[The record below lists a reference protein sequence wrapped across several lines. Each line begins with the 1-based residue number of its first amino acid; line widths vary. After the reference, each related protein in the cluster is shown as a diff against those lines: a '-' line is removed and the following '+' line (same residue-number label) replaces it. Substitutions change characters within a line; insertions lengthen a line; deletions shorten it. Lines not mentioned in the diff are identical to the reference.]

1 MIYVQTNLEVADNS
15 GALKVRCIKVLNNK
29 KIGSIGSLIL
39 VAIKK
44 INPKKKILKGSIYK
58 CVVVRLKK
66 KINRQGGYISI
77 SENAVVILNNN
88 LMPIATRIF
97 GPVLRELRT
106 DRKYS
111 KIISLAKFVI

>member
-1 MIYVQTNLEVADNS
+1 MIFIQTKLEVADNS
-15 GALKVRCIKVLNNK
+15 GALVVRCIKILNNK
-29 KIGSIGSLIL
+29 LIGTIGSLIL
-39 VAIKK
+39 VAIQK

-58 CVVVRLKK
+58 CVIVRLKRK
-66 KINRQGGYISI
+66 VIRNGGYISI
-77 SENAVVILNNN
+77 NENAVVILNNN

-97 GPVLRELRT
+97 GPVLRELRL

>member
-15 GALKVRCIKVLNNK
+15 GALYVRCLKILNNK
-29 KIGSIGSLIL
+29 KIGTIGSLIL

-44 INPKKKILKGSIYK
+44 INPKKKILKSNIHK
-58 CVVVRLKK
+58 CVIVRLKK
-66 KINRQGGYISI
+66 KIKRQGGYISI

-97 GPVLRELRT
+97 GPVLKELRL

-111 KIISLAKFVI
+111 KIISLAKFVL